1 MIPARNHTRETYI
14 RMIENQPLIENR
26 YSRIRRLTNNAGDGR
41 FSLMFTA
48 FDPVA
53 NQEVA
58 LKFFDPSCLHDVYRV
73 ECFAREIEMLQMF
86 RGRPNILQVIDAKS
100 TLMINVT
107 TPEGLTVPFNFPF
120 FATELAQEG
129 NLRGYIYSSA
139 TSAKQN
145 LSLFWEM
152 CKAVQRIHAKQVCHR
167 DVKPSNFLIFR
178 RKDPH
183 EKLKLSD
190 FGTARSFDRNAEPLL
205 QRYGGPPGDHF
216 YTSPELLCG
225 LGSEEQFAFSNDF
238 YSLGA
243 ILFEMFA
250 KTYLSLAIFNN
261 SRNIRDLVRYFS
273 ITRERDR
280 KEIFDSFITQIAR
293 SKPLPD
299 IFVYNQE
306 VPNCIKN
313 QLNSLYKSLANLDY
327 RRRLNSFARI
337 FIQTGICISILDNE
351 QKYRKWRQLK
361 KRLKKLK

>member
-1 MIPARNHTRETYI
+1 
-14 RMIENQPLIENR
+14 
-26 YSRIRRLTNNAGDGR
+26 
-41 FSLMFTA
+41 MFTA
-48 FDPVA
+48 FDSVT

-58 LKFFDPSCLHDVYRV
+58 LKFLDPNWATDPYRF
-73 ECFAREIEMLQMF
+73 ECFTREVEMLQMF

-107 TPEGLTVPFNFPF
+107 TPEGLTVPFHFPF

-152 CKAVQRIHAKQVCHR
+152 CRVVQRIHAKQVCHR
-167 DVKPSNFLIFR
+167 DLKPSNFLIFR

-190 FGTARSFDRNAEPLL
+190 FGTARSFDKNAEPLL
-205 QRYGGPPGDHF
+205 QRYGGPPGDYL

-261 SRNIRDLVRYFS
+261 IWNIRDLVRHFS

-280 KEIFDSFITQIAR
+280 KEIFDNFIKGIAR

-299 IFVYNQE
+299 IFAYNQE

-327 RRRLNSFARI
+327 RRRLRNFARI
-337 FIQTGICISILDNE
+337 FMQTGICITILHNE
-351 QKYRKWRQLK
+351 EKYRKWRQLK